1 MIQVQSISKEYGD
14 RTLFRDA
21 TFSINPRE
29 RICLVGRNG
38 SGKSTL
44 FKLMLGEELPD
55 SGSISIPKGYTIGSL
70 KQHLEFTQNTVL
82 KECLQVLPKDQ
93 QFDDYRVEKILFGL
107 GFGVDDMQRHPSEF
121 SGGYQIRI
129 NLGKVLI
136 QEPQL
141 LLLDEPTNY
150 LDIVS
155 MRWLKKFLVQFP
167 GEVMLI
173 SHDRDFLDGVATHT
187 MGISRQRLRKVA
199 GKCRDY
205 YEIVAADEEIYE
217 QTRINQEKKMQHMT
231 EFVDKFRAKASKAAQ
246 AQSRL
251 KALEKMEVMDKLA
264 SESDINLRFQ
274 FSDMPGKVI
283 MQGLGLG
290 FGYTKDNLLFK
301 NLEFSISKG
310 DRLGIIGKNGKGK
323 STLMNLMAGEL
334 TAVHGE
340 LKKHNS
346 TVIGHFGQT
355 NIERLDPKMTPE
367 SEVQSANPDL
377 SMTLVRGICGAMMF
391 EGDSAKKSIRV
402 LSGGEKSRVMLGKL
416 IANKTNLLLLDE
428 PTNHLDVESIDS
440 MTDSL
445 RNFEGAVAIVT
456 HSEMILRKL
465 CNKFVVF
472 HQEGA
477 EFFNGNYDDFLEKI
491 GWGEE
496 ESKTKSAGAKLSQK
510 DYKHLRAQL
519 MNERAKEV
527 NPIKTKVEQ
536 LESLIDD
543 LEAKVEDLT
552 DELEVTTES
561 EKMVDL
567 STRIGAFNDDIEL
580 AFSKLEELV
589 PELDEKSA
597 FYDEK
602 IQDLESRFFR

>member
-1 MIQVQSISKEYGD
+1 
-14 RTLFRDA
+14 
-21 TFSINPRE
+21 
-29 RICLVGRNG
+29 
-38 SGKSTL
+38 
-44 FKLMLGEELPD
+44 
-55 SGSISIPKGYTIGSL
+55 
-70 KQHLEFTQNTVL
+70 
-82 KECLQVLPKDQ
+82 
-93 QFDDYRVEKILFGL
+93 
-107 GFGVDDMQRHPSEF
+107 
-121 SGGYQIRI
+121 
-129 NLGKVLI
+129 
-136 QEPQL
+136 
-141 LLLDEPTNY
+141 
-150 LDIVS
+150 
-155 MRWLKKFLVQFP
+155 
-167 GEVMLI
+167 
-173 SHDRDFLDGVATHT
+173 
-187 MGISRQRLRKVA
+187 
-199 GKCRDY
+199 
-205 YEIVAADEEIYE
+205 
-217 QTRINQEKKMQHMT
+217 
-231 EFVDKFRAKASKAAQ
+231 
-246 AQSRL
+246 
-251 KALEKMEVMDKLA
+251 
-264 SESDINLRFQ
+264 
-274 FSDMPGKVI
+274 
-283 MQGLGLG
+283 
-290 FGYTKDNLLFK
+290 
-301 NLEFSISKG
+301 
-310 DRLGIIGKNGKGK
+310 
-323 STLMNLMAGEL
+323 MAGEL

-445 RNFEGAVAIVT
+445 RNFEGAVVIVT

-465 CNKFVVF
+465 CNKFIVF

-477 EFFNGNYDDFLEKI
+477 QFFNGNYDDFLEKI

-561 EKMVDL
+561 EKMVDI
-567 STRIGAFNDDIEL
+567 STRIGAYNDDIEL